1 MTRFRSIGIVV
12 TMLLSLCFLGI
23 INQSDAASITS
34 MSVYSGDDSGAG
46 TTVSVSLTADEN
58 IDYIDWSIDGVNS
71 GTSMH
76 SGTNS
81 VYVYVGTLAGSPFG
95 RTYTIEA
102 VAWFWDAENN
112 AFTSD
117 TDSYS
122 VTVYTTPAS
131 KTMTGSW
138 TMAQMSA
145 SVDVGW
151 NGLTAEVTGSASIT
165 SYSEDRIRYGF
176 NMFYSVVRLTPDGLR
191 WAARI
196 WNQPGLLFEGG
207 TLKAKSPSSVSA
219 PYSKSDSYDG
229 SGLPGGH
236 DYRVQ
241 AEITVAAQP
250 IEGGKEIDELRVPDS
265 ADISIS
271 DPN

>member
-34 MSVYSGDDSGAG
+34 MSVYSGDDSGSG
-46 TTVSVSLTADEN
+46 TTVSASLTADEN
-58 IDYIDWSIDGVNS
+58 IDYIDWSIDGVHS
-71 GTSMH
+71 STSMH
-76 SGTNS
+76 SGTSS

-131 KTMTGSW
+131 KTETGSW
-138 TMAQMSA
+138 TMAQMSV

-165 SYSEDRIRYGF
+165 SYSEERIRYGF
-176 NMFYSVVRLTPDGLR
+176 NMFYSVVRLNDKR
-191 WAARI
+191 NWAARI
-196 WNQPGLLFEGG
+196 WNQPGILFEGG
-207 TLKAKSPSSVSA
+207 VLKAKSPSSDSA

-229 SGLPGGH
+229 SGLLEGN
-236 DYRVQ
+236 YRVQ
-241 AEITVAAQP
+241 ADITVAAQP
-250 IEGGKEIDELRVPDS
+250 IEGGKEIDELRVSDS